1 MNLFIDPEQ
10 NAGMITRDRLIV
22 SAAALPAVF
31 GFGLAIAI
39 SRDLIIAG
47 AVAVVASLI
56 SAGITLTPSVRA
68 ARIRIMRRKYPD
80 AS

>member
-10 NAGMITRDRLIV
+10 NAGMIIRDRLIV
-22 SAAALPAVF
+22 SAAAFPAVF